1 MTAETRT
8 AETRTAQAALVRG
21 VGETFV
27 VTDVELGALR
37 PDEVRVRMV
46 SSGVCH
52 TDAVVRDGLIPTR
65 FPVVLGH
72 EGAGVVEEVGSL
84 VSHVVVGDHVVLGP
98 PSCGVCRFCRLG
110 EPTYCE
116 AIMPLCFGASRADGS
131 VGFEVDGTE
140 VGSHFFGQSSFAA
153 LSDCMASSVIPVD
166 KSLPLEVLAP
176 LGCGLQ
182 TGAGAVL
189 KEMQPLPGSSF
200 VVTGYG
206 AVGAGAAMAAAI
218 AGCETI
224 IVADLHESRLELARE
239 LGATHT
245 VHGGD
250 PAQLSEAI
258 REATGGRGVDTA
270 LDTTGIPA
278 VMLAMHQAL
287 ATRGTLVL
295 VAATAPDAELA
306 LPLAGAAGTGWS
318 VRHVIEGSS
327 VPPVFVPE
335 LITYW
340 QQGRFPFDRLIT
352 TYPVADI
359 EQAFADSHSGV
370 SIKPVVT
377 F

>member
-1 MTAETRT
+1 MTTTSRVSAP
-8 AETRTAQAALVRG
+8 AALVRG
-21 VGETFV
+21 AGEEFV
-27 VTDVELGALR
+27 VTDVDLDPLR

-46 SSGVCH
+46 ASGVCH
-52 TDAVVRDGLIPTR
+52 TDAVVRDGLIPSR

-72 EGAGVVEEVGSL
+72 EGAGVVEEVGPL
-84 VSHVVVGDHVVLGP
+84 VTHVAVGDHVVLGP
-98 PSCGVCRFCRLG
+98 PSCGVCRYCRLG

-116 AIMPLCFGASRADGS
+116 AIMPLCFGGSRADGS
-131 VGFEVDGTE
+131 VGFAVDGQE
-140 VGSHFFGQSSFAA
+140 VGSHFFGQSSFAS
-153 LSDCMASSVIPVD
+153 LSSCMASSVIPVAKD
-166 KSLPLEVLAP
+166 LPLEMLAP

-189 KEMQPLPGSSF
+189 KEMRPPPGSAF

-245 VHGGD
+245 VLGGD
-250 PAQLSEAI
+250 PAELTDAI
-258 REATGGRGVDTA
+258 REATGGRGADAA
-270 LDTTGIPA
+270 LDTTGVPA
-278 VMLAMHQAL
+278 LMLAMHQAL

-306 LPLAGAAGTGWS
+306 LPLQGAAGTGWS

-327 VPPVFVPE
+327 VPPLFVPE
-335 LITYW
+335 LVTYW
-340 QQGRFPFDRLIT
+340 RQGRFPFDRLIT
-352 TYPVADI
+352 TYPLAEI
-359 EQAFADSHSGV
+359 EQAFADSHSGA

-377 F
+377 FD

>member
-1 MTAETRT
+1 MTTT
-8 AETRTAQAALVRG
+8 ASAAVVRG
-21 VGETFV
+21 AGEEFV
-27 VTDVELGALR
+27 VTDVALDDLR

-46 SSGVCH
+46 ASGVCH
-52 TDAVVRDGLIPTR
+52 TDAVVRDGLIPSR

-84 VSHVVVGDHVVLGP
+84 VTHVSVGDHVVLGP
-98 PSCGVCRFCRLG
+98 PSCGVCRFCRQG

-116 AIMPLCFGASRADGS
+116 VIMPLCFGGSRADGS
-131 VGFEVDGTE
+131 VGFSADGAE
-140 VGSHFFGQSSFAA
+140 VGSHFFGQSSFAS
-153 LSDCMASSVIPVD
+153 LSNCLASSIIPVGKD
-166 KSLPLEVLAP
+166 LPLEVLAP

-182 TGAGAVL
+182 TGAGSVL
-189 KEMQPLPGSSF
+189 KEMRPQPGASF

-218 AGCETI
+218 AGCGTI
-224 IVADLHESRLELARE
+224 IVADLHEARLELARE

-250 PAQLSEAI
+250 PAALAEAV
-258 REATGGRGVDTA
+258 RDATGGRGADAA

-278 VMLAMHQAL
+278 VMLALHQSL
-287 ATRGTLVL
+287 ATRGQLVL

-306 LPLAGAAGTGWS
+306 LPLQGAAGTGWS

-327 VPPVFVPE
+327 VPPLFVPE

-340 QQGRFPFDRLIT
+340 QQGRFPFDRLVT
-352 TYPVADI
+352 TYPIAEI
-359 EQAFADSHSGV
+359 ERAFADSHSGA
-370 SIKPVVT
+370 SIKPIVT
-377 F
+377 FG